1 MKSGKVLVSVVMS
14 VYNDEQYLKESLD
27 SIFAQT
33 IQNFELI
40 IVDDCS
46 TDRTVEIIENYH
58 DDRIRLICN
67 SENRGLTRNLNT
79 ALEYVQGTYIA
90 RMDGDD
96 KSRPERFEK
105 QIAYLEQHPEL
116 MLISCRTHMFGEEDL
131 ISPVLAHPGFMMR
144 GELITQEG
152 FRYDESYRSAQDY
165 NFAARVARKFNIG
178 VTPEILLDYR
188 VHKKQV
194 SSKKSGEQSNNAAR
208 VRSMQLEWL
217 DISLDEKQR
226 DALETWAKEIKNA
239 DLEDYRQA
247 AKLIPL
253 FLEQNQKTKIYAQ
266 KELEEELKRLLYQW
280 MIRSKSVKAILQ
292 AVGVCGVSGQ
302 NCGLMITKLAE
313 TFRYKISREY

>member
-1 MKSGKVLVSVVMS
+1 
-14 VYNDEQYLKESLD
+14 
-27 SIFAQT
+27 
-33 IQNFELI
+33 
-40 IVDDCS
+40 
-46 TDRTVEIIENYH
+46 
-58 DDRIRLICN
+58 
-67 SENRGLTRNLNT
+67 
-79 ALEYVQGTYIA
+79 
-90 RMDGDD
+90 
-96 KSRPERFEK
+96 
-105 QIAYLEQHPEL
+105 
-116 MLISCRTHMFGEEDL
+116 
-131 ISPVLAHPGFMMR
+131 MMR

-239 DLEDYRQA
+239 APEDYRQA

-280 MIRSKSVKAILQ
+280 MIRSKSVKTILQ
-292 AVGVCGVSGQ
+292 AVGVCGVSGK

>member
-1 MKSGKVLVSVVMS
+1 
-14 VYNDEQYLKESLD
+14 
-27 SIFAQT
+27 
-33 IQNFELI
+33 
-40 IVDDCS
+40 
-46 TDRTVEIIENYH
+46 
-58 DDRIRLICN
+58 
-67 SENRGLTRNLNT
+67 
-79 ALEYVQGTYIA
+79 
-90 RMDGDD
+90 
-96 KSRPERFEK
+96 
-105 QIAYLEQHPEL
+105 
-116 MLISCRTHMFGEEDL
+116 MFGEEDL
-131 ISPVLAHPGFMMR
+131 ISQIQGTPKQLQAMMLIRPVLAHPGFMMR
-144 GELITQEG
+144 RKLIVQEG

-165 NFAARVARKFNIG
+165 NFAARVAKKFEIG

-239 DLEDYRQA
+239 APEDYRQA

-292 AVGVCGVSGQ
+292 AVGVCEVSGK

-313 TFRYKISREY
+313 TFRYKISGEY

>member
-1 MKSGKVLVSVVMS
+1 
-14 VYNDEQYLKESLD
+14 
-27 SIFAQT
+27 
-33 IQNFELI
+33 
-40 IVDDCS
+40 
-46 TDRTVEIIENYH
+46 
-58 DDRIRLICN
+58 
-67 SENRGLTRNLNT
+67 
-79 ALEYVQGTYIA
+79 
-90 RMDGDD
+90 
-96 KSRPERFEK
+96 
-105 QIAYLEQHPEL
+105 
-116 MLISCRTHMFGEEDL
+116 MFGEEDL
-131 ISPVLAHPGFMMR
+131 ISQIQGTPKQLQAMMLIRPVLAHPGFMMR
-144 GELITQEG
+144 RKLIVQEG

-239 DLEDYRQA
+239 APEDYRQA

-280 MIRSKSVKAILQ
+280 MIRSKSVKTILQ
-292 AVGVCGVSGQ
+292 AVGVCGVSGK

>member
-1 MKSGKVLVSVVMS
+1 
-14 VYNDEQYLKESLD
+14 
-27 SIFAQT
+27 
-33 IQNFELI
+33 
-40 IVDDCS
+40 
-46 TDRTVEIIENYH
+46 
-58 DDRIRLICN
+58 
-67 SENRGLTRNLNT
+67 
-79 ALEYVQGTYIA
+79 
-90 RMDGDD
+90 
-96 KSRPERFEK
+96 
-105 QIAYLEQHPEL
+105 
-116 MLISCRTHMFGEEDL
+116 MFGEEDL
-131 ISPVLAHPGFMMR
+131 ISQIQGTPKQLQAMMMIRPVLAHPGFMMR
-144 GELITQEG
+144 GELIVQEG

-178 VTPEILLDYR
+178 VTPDILLDYR

-194 SSKKSGEQSNNAAR
+194 SSKKSGEQLNNAAR

-239 DLEDYRQA
+239 APEDYRQA

-280 MIRSKSVKAILQ
+280 MIRSKSVKTILQ
-292 AVGVCGVSGQ
+292 AVGVCGVSGK
-302 NCGLMITKLAE
+302 NCGLMIAKLAE

>member
-1 MKSGKVLVSVVMS
+1 
-14 VYNDEQYLKESLD
+14 
-27 SIFAQT
+27 
-33 IQNFELI
+33 
-40 IVDDCS
+40 
-46 TDRTVEIIENYH
+46 
-58 DDRIRLICN
+58 
-67 SENRGLTRNLNT
+67 
-79 ALEYVQGTYIA
+79 
-90 RMDGDD
+90 
-96 KSRPERFEK
+96 
-105 QIAYLEQHPEL
+105 
-116 MLISCRTHMFGEEDL
+116 MFGEEDL
-131 ISPVLAHPGFMMR
+131 ISQIQGTPKQLQAMMLIRPVLAHPGFMMR
-144 GELITQEG
+144 RELIVQEG

-194 SSKKSGEQSNNAAR
+194 SSKKSCEQSNNAAR

-239 DLEDYRQA
+239 APEDYRQA

-280 MIRSKSVKAILQ
+280 MIRSKSVKTILQ
-292 AVGVCGVSGQ
+292 AVGVCGVSGK
-302 NCGLMITKLAE
+302 NCGLMIAKLAE
-313 TFRYKISREY
+313 TFRYKISGEY

>member
-1 MKSGKVLVSVVMS
+1 M
-14 VYNDEQYLKESLD
+14 
-27 SIFAQT
+27 F
-33 IQNFELI
+33 
-40 IVDDCS
+40 C
-46 TDRTVEIIENYH
+46 
-58 DDRIRLICN
+58 
-67 SENRGLTRNLNT
+67 
-79 ALEYVQGTYIA
+79 
-90 RMDGDD
+90 
-96 KSRPERFEK
+96 EK
-105 QIAYLEQHPEL
+105 
-116 MLISCRTHMFGEEDL
+116 DL
-131 ISPVLAHPGFMMR
+131 ISQIQGTPKQLQAMMLIRPVLAHPGFMMR
-144 GELITQEG
+144 RKLIVQEG

-165 NFAARVARKFNIG
+165 NFAARVAKKFEIG

-239 DLEDYRQA
+239 APEDYRQA

-280 MIRSKSVKAILQ
+280 MIRSKSVKTILQ
-292 AVGVCGVSGQ
+292 AVGVCGVSGK
-302 NCGLMITKLAE
+302 NCGLMIAKLAE
-313 TFRYKISREY
+313 TFRYKISGEY